1 MHTLKGTMDAAE
13 AHKIRVLELDV
24 SGASEVFADVS
35 PREVAQ
41 YLRIHGGYKGPF
53 MMDGGLHVR
62 MPDGTEMCQG
72 QSVLDRWIEE
82 HS

>member
-1 MHTLKGTMDAAE
+1 MRPLNEAKNAADARE
-13 AHKIRVLELDV
+13 IRVLELEFD
-24 SGASEVFADVS
+24 GASEVFADIS
-35 PREVAQ
+35 PRAVAQ

-53 MMDGGLHVR
+53 MMDAGLYVR
-62 MPDGTEMCQG
+62 LPDGTEMCQG